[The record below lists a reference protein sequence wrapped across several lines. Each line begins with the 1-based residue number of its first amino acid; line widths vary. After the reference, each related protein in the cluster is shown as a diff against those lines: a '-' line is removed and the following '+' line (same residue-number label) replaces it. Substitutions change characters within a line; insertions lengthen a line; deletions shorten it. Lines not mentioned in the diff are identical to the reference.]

1 MESAHRTRLAEL
13 QAETRAARERLHC
26 AEVFICSECERLFN
40 AEKAI
45 KKDKHV
51 FCNPKCVAVWGKART
66 MPTLREFLEH
76 RFLPDAETRHKAKP
90 GTYRYYKQ
98 SSGMLGKSKLADV
111 RLDELT
117 EEHAQ
122 IYAMEHR

>member
-1 MESAHRTRLAEL
+1 MSIYKRGRIYWYKFMLNGEMVRESTQQSSDKKARNMESAHRTRLAEL

-51 FCNPKCVAVWGKART
+51 FCNPSAWPFGVKR
-66 MPTLREFLEH
+66 
-76 RFLPDAETRHKAKP
+76 
-90 GTYRYYKQ
+90 
-98 SSGMLGKSKLADV
+98 
-111 RLDELT
+111 
-117 EEHAQ
+117 AQ
-122 IYAMEHR
+122 CRR